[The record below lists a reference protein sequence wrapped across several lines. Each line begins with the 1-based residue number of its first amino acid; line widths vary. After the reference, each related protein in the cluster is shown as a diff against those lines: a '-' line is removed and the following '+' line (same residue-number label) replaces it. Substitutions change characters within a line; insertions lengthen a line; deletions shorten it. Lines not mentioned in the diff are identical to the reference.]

1 MSDGSNT
8 AAAVLGDRAL
18 PHCRGCPA
26 AARGLPG
33 ASAGGQRV
41 WVVQTPGFCPW
52 DALVL
57 PGSLSGWL
65 EPTWVPPARARP

>member
-8 AAAVLGDRAL
+8 AAVVLGDSAL

-26 AARGLPG
+26 APHGLPE
-33 ASAGGQRV
+33 ASASGQSV
-41 WVVQTPGFCPW
+41 WVMQISGFCPW

-57 PGSLSGWL
+57 LGSLSGWL
-65 EPTWVPPARARP
+65 EPTRVPPARARL